1 MGRVK
6 ILGKEVNYRPYMDGM
21 YMDKIQIRLMNDK
34 TFIRIFQKN
43 LTDKMYSVF
52 KDTVNPTI
60 VHEDNMVLS
69 VSGMSGSGK
78 SATLISLIHN
88 VIPERF
94 TAENV
99 CFFDS
104 QILKLAKI
112 VPRDTFIVR
121 DEGID
126 KATFGVGSQRTS
138 RQLQVLT
145 ETCRKAGL
153 SLVFIEPE
161 FRENQMAK
169 YYLEVVDRDIENRIT
184 RLAVKDPYTKQYLG
198 AMYVPVLP
206 EQHPILIEYNR
217 KKDRFIQDMRSGR
230 LSESKEDY
238 KSLAREM
245 AEKIDLDIFAKK
257 KERLMFIRSELPNLT
272 NSETDMVA
280 TFMEVIIK
288 HGTEALIGEQKEEYD
303 DEEEEPDEEE
313 KE

>member
-1 MGRVK
+1 MARVK

-52 KDTVNPTI
+52 RDTVNPTI
-60 VHEDNMVLS
+60 VHEDNMVVS

-78 SATLISLIHN
+78 SATMISLIHD

-94 TAENV
+94 TADNV

-121 DEGID
+121 DEGVD

-184 RLAVKDPYTKQYLG
+184 RMAVKDPYTKQYLG
-198 AMYVPVLP
+198 AMYVQVLP
-206 EQHPILIEYNR
+206 EQHPILLEYNR

-238 KSLAREM
+238 KSIAREM
-245 AEKIDLDIFAKK
+245 AEKIDLDIFTKK

-280 TFMEVIIK
+280 TFMEVILK

-303 DEEEEPDEEE
+303 EEEEPDEEE
-313 KE
+313 NQ